1 MALTKVQTGGLAAD
15 SVDNTILDVAGNYAF
30 TGTVTGAGLSSP
42 IGNSVTVTSEGGAAT
57 TSLPEGLAKVVCTF
71 NGTSGSA
78 TVRTSFN
85 VSSTDD
91 DAKGSYGVNFTS
103 AMSGTEFTAV
113 GSTIGDSGTGFRVG
127 SVVSGLAANTTSSI
141 NFSSAE
147 TDGSVDYRDFTHI
160 NTLVHG
166 DLA

>member
-1 MALTKVQTGGLAAD
+1 MSTLKAD
-15 SVDNTILDVAGNYAF
+15 TIQNT
-30 TGTVTGAGLSSP
+30 S
-42 IGNSVTVTSEGGAAT
+42 GGAAT
-57 TSLPEGLAKVVCTF
+57 LTKQQAAKVVCTF
-71 NGTSGSA
+71 DGTSGSA

-113 GSTIGDSGTGFRVG
+113 GSTIGDSSTTLRVG
-127 SVVSGLAANTTSSI
+127 SVVSALSANTATSI

-147 TDGSVDYRDFTHI
+147 TEGSVDYRDYTHI